1 MYLWQS
7 QMLMSVRLTHISVGI
22 IQSALMYQVLSHAIV
37 KKVIITQKTIPLAQ
51 IYMYI
56 VHVYNKLVK

>member
-7 QMLMSVRLTHISVGI
+7 QMLMSVRLTQISVGI

-37 KKVIITQKTIPLAQ
+37 KMVITRQKKIPLAQ
-51 IYMYI
+51 
-56 VHVYNKLVK
+56 VYNKL

>member
-7 QMLMSVRLTHISVGI
+7 QMLMSVRLTQISVGI

-37 KKVIITQKTIPLAQ
+37 KMVITRQKKIPLAQ
-51 IYMYI
+51 VCMYI